1 MPLLSSSKRSVSNIL
16 TTRDVLHRADPVDQ
30 QEPGKA
36 SERNASKAAPQE
48 ELPTLQDLPAIT
60 ADLSRA
66 LHELQHSVAQLHA
79 SQDLQESQ
87 AISAVPLRTRQESDP
102 TPKPLADSK
111 QISSKELHHLFGNLS
126 QLVSLP
132 KGTKRKPESA
142 LESTTSKRAREHTKS
157 KQPQWA
163 TPQASKHSQPDF
175 SQRNADDMGGVR
187 PEHNSAGTHEHPL
200 LVEAPEHNSVIIQV
214 PASLPVISSSK
225 SSPKLPS
232 PVTRELKS
240 KAWDTSQRLKS
251 LEDDEYFFLLSR
263 VACELENK
271 LDRGRNTSRIR
282 RNTEA
287 PDMLD
292 DMKLGLSSM
301 ASNEPREEFYEFTA
315 QQWQIWRVLERAVDK
330 KRDRMLAGYE

>member
-36 SERNASKAAPQE
+36 SERKASKAAPQE
-48 ELPTLQDLPAIT
+48 GLPTLQDLPALT

-79 SQDLQESQ
+79 RQDLQESQ
-87 AISAVPLRTRQESDP
+87 AISAGPLRTRQESDP
-102 TPKPLADSK
+102 TPKPLVDSK

-142 LESTTSKRAREHTKS
+142 LDSTTSKRAREHTKS
-157 KQPQWA
+157 KQSQWA
-163 TPQASKHSQPDF
+163 TPQASKHSQPDV

-187 PEHNSAGTHEHPL
+187 PDHNSAGTHEHPL
-200 LVEAPEHNSVIIQV
+200 LVEAPDHNSVIIQV
-214 PASLPVISSSK
+214 PASSPVISSSK

-232 PVTRELKS
+232 PATRELES
-240 KAWDTSQRLKS
+240 KAWDTSWRLET
-251 LEDDEYFFLLSR
+251 LEDNEYFFLLSR
-263 VACELENK
+263 VACELEDK
-271 LDRGRNTSRIR
+271 LDGGRNTSWIR

-292 DMKLGLSSM
+292 DMELELSSM
-301 ASNEPREEFYEFTA
+301 ASNEPREEFYNFTA
-315 QQWQIWRVLERAVDK
+315 QQWQIWRVLERAVEK